1 LGVKAVKKAF
11 TQHILWH
18 LALLL
23 GAIVIIFPIIYM
35 FSASFMPLEEVFS
48 TPVRLWPSR
57 PRLLNYSEIFTKFSL
72 HRYFLN
78 SVLLTVFTLV
88 CNIFFCSLVG
98 YSLAKFK
105 FPGRD
110 ILFTLILATMMIPS
124 NVIVIPLYLL
134 IRSLGWVN
142 SFWGLSFPHVIAPFG
157 VFLMRQ
163 FIRSI
168 PDDYIDAARIDGC
181 SEFKIFYRIIMPLS
195 LPAIATLSVVTF
207 VNIWNLF
214 LWPLIVISSDAK
226 KTLPIALNQFLSNYA
241 NDWNLLMAAS
251 VVATSP
257 ILLFFFVFNRGF
269 IEGMTGLSGLKE

>member
-1 LGVKAVKKAF
+1 VKAVKKAF

>member
-1 LGVKAVKKAF
+1 VKTVKKALARN
-11 TQHILWH
+11 ILWH
-18 LALLL
+18 FSLLL

-57 PRLLNYSEIFTKFSL
+57 PRLLNYGEIFTKFSL

-78 SVLLTVFTLV
+78 SVVLTIFTLF

-214 LWPLIVISSDAK
+214 LWPLIVITSDAK

-251 VVATSP
+251 VIATSP

>member
-1 LGVKAVKKAF
+1 MKAVKKAF

>member
-1 LGVKAVKKAF
+1 MGVKAVKKAF

>member
-1 LGVKAVKKAF
+1 
-11 TQHILWH
+11 
-18 LALLL
+18 
-23 GAIVIIFPIIYM
+23 M
-35 FSASFMPLEEVFS
+35 
-48 TPVRLWPSR
+48 PVRLWPSR
-57 PRLLNYSEIFTKFSL
+57 PRLLNYGEIFTKFSL

-78 SVLLTVFTLV
+78 SVILTIFTLI

-98 YSLAKFK
+98 YSLAKFT

-110 ILFTLILATMMIPS
+110 MLFTLILATMMIPS

-134 IRSLGWVN
+134 IRSFGWVN
-142 SFWGLSFPHVIAPFG
+142 SFWGLSLPHAITPFG
-157 VFLMRQ
+157 IFLMRQ
-163 FIRSI
+163 FIRAI

-207 VNIWNLF
+207 VNVWNLF
-214 LWPLIVISSDAK
+214 LWPLIVITSDAK